1 MSTVRR
7 KPRGECS
14 EEGDLMGSAW
24 SGAQLDPS
32 GVTAGGQTRAWRG
45 SQRERVVLNWTLGAP
60 TSEQPCEVGVVP
72 IYK

>member
-1 MSTVRR
+1 
-7 KPRGECS
+7 
-14 EEGDLMGSAW
+14 MGSAW

-32 GVTAGGQTRAWRG
+32 GVAAGGQTRAWRG

-60 TSEQPCEVGVVP
+60 TPEQPCEVGVVP